1 MQELYSL
8 FSQGI
13 IDTIVMVLIS
23 LILST
28 LIGIPLG
35 ILLVITR
42 QNHLLSNTY

>member
-42 QNHLLSNTY
+42 QN